1 MECGCHS
8 YMMGACKGA
17 GAGVEWPSVLLVL
30 FVYTYISPFW
40 PAPLL
45 GKGEE
50 QHSRKS
56 FPMLAIATANGK
68 AAFYPTGWQAAS
80 LSGP

>member
-1 MECGCHS
+1 ML
-8 YMMGACKGA
+8 KGA
-17 GAGVEWPSVLLVL
+17 GERAEWPSALLVL

-50 QHSRKS
+50 EHSRKS
-56 FPMLAIATANGK
+56 FPMLAIAMANGK
-68 AAFYPTGWQAAS
+68 AASYPTEWQAAS
-80 LSGP
+80 LRVLD